1 MVHRG
6 KAAISPTNAAS
17 MLSGAV
23 IRKPPARKK
32 EEASMKQGPIATL
45 LPFNAIAQNTGSAR
59 GQLVL
64 KDI

>member
-1 MVHRG
+1 
-6 KAAISPTNAAS
+6 